1 MATGWE
7 LVQTWAHHAV
17 NSLGGARLE
26 IDALNVYPVPDGDT
40 GTNVYLTLEAARVEV
55 DARCSDSNPTLGEV
69 ATAFARG
76 ALMGARGNSGVI
88 MSQILRGACEVLK
101 VSDEDLTG
109 VTVTAMLRRGEELAY
124 AAVAKPVEGTILTVA
139 RAAADAA
146 ESAAEL
152 GGETRDVIEAA
163 AAAAHRAL
171 ARTPELLPVLRD
183 AGVVDAGGQSLTIV
197 LDALRAAMAGEKRPD
212 LVVIPNIPPQAHAPS
227 VEYSGPAYEVMYLL
241 DAEDIQGLR
250 ERLGALGDSLVIVGG
265 DGLWNVHVHVDD
277 VGAAI
282 EAGIDVGRPHRIRV
296 THLRIAE
303 PSTRHG
309 RRIVAVTHGPGTAAV
324 LASIDVVTVPAQAK
338 QPPSTAA
345 LLTAMLDC
353 GAEEV
358 VLLPSDADVR
368 AVADLAAEQARA
380 SGLRV
385 SVVPTKSIVQTLAA
399 AAVHDPSA
407 RFDEDVV
414 SMTRAAGATRYAAVT
429 TAHRSAL
436 TTAGP
441 CEPGDI
447 LGLVDGDIVV
457 LANTDMEAATRMLM
471 AMLALG
477 GELVTL
483 VFGAEAS
490 ADLRANLPIWIEQEF
505 PFIELVTYDGGQP
518 LWPVI
523 LGVE

>member
-1 MATGWE
+1 MATGWV
-7 LVQTWAHHAV
+7 LVQAWAHHAV

-55 DARCSDSNPTLGEV
+55 DARCGDANPTLGDV

-88 MSQILRGACEVLK
+88 MSQILRGACDVLK
-101 VSDEDLTG
+101 VADENVSG
-109 VTVTAMLRRGEELAY
+109 ATVTAMLRRGEELAY
-124 AAVAKPVEGTILTVA
+124 AAVAKPVEGTMLTVA

-146 ESAAEL
+146 ERAAEL
-152 GGETRDVIEAA
+152 GGETREVIEEA

-171 ARTPELLPVLRD
+171 ARTPDLLPVLRD

-197 LDALRAAMAGEKRPD
+197 LDALKAAMNGEQRPD
-212 LVVIPNIPPQAHAPS
+212 ILITPQIPPQAHAPS
-227 VEYSGPAYEVMYLL
+227 MDYTGPAFEVMYLL
-241 DAEDIQGLR
+241 DADDVQGLR
-250 ERLGALGDSLVIVGG
+250 ERLGDLGDSLVIVGG

-282 EAGIDVGRPHRIRV
+282 EAGIEVGRPHRIRV
-296 THLRIAE
+296 THLRSVE
-303 PSTRHG
+303 PSTRQG
-309 RRIVAVTHGPGTAAV
+309 RRIVAVTHGSGTAHV
-324 LASIDVVTVPAQAK
+324 LASVEVVTVPAHAK
-338 QPPSTAA
+338 ERPSTAA
-345 LLTAMLDC
+345 LLTAMLDS
-353 GAEEV
+353 GAEEIV
-358 VLLPSDADVR
+358 ILPSDADIH

-385 SVVPTKSIVQTLAA
+385 SVIPTKSIVQTLAA
-399 AAVHDPSA
+399 VAVHDPTA
-407 RFDEDVV
+407 RFDDDVV

-429 TAHRSAL
+429 TAHRTAL

-441 CEPGDI
+441 CHPGDI

-457 LANTDMEAATRMLM
+457 LANTDMEAAKSILT
-471 AMLALG
+471 AMLAIG

-483 VFGAEAS
+483 VFGSEAS
-490 ADLRANLPIWIEQEF
+490 EDLRTDLPIWIEQQF